1 MYSFTEENYLKA
13 IYKLQEQ
20 GNTAINTNAIAGIL
34 QTKPASVTDMIKK
47 LSDKK
52 LLKYEKYK
60 GVLLTDTGKKVA
72 IDTVRKHRLWET
84 FLYDKLNFS
93 WDEVHDI
100 AEQLE
105 HIQCEALTDKL
116 EAFLGFPQHD
126 PHGDPIPGKN
136 GKFTAMPLGLLI
148 DATEQ
153 MPVVV
158 SGVADHSTAFLK
170 HLQSLK
176 ISLGS
181 SIMVVKK
188 NTYDQSV
195 EIIIGKKQQATI
207 SFKVAKN
214 LLVK

>member
-105 HIQCEALTDKL
+105 HIQSEALTDKL

-153 MPVVV
+153 TPVIV